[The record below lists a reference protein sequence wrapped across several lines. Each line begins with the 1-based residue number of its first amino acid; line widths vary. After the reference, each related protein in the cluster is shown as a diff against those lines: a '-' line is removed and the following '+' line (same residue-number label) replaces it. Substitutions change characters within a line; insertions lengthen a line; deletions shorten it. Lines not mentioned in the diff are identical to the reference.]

1 MTEDER
7 KKIDKERIH
16 KIFRN
21 RVSELCAERGCT
33 PYALAYMSSVPL
45 TTLIHMLDGG
55 STTPTLYNI
64 IKICDGLDMTLTE
77 FFDTEE
83 FETAVIEFRDEK

>member
-1 MTEDER
+1 MTDDER

-16 KIFRN
+16 KIFRS
-21 RVSELCAERGCT
+21 RVSELCVERGYT

-45 TTLIHMLDGG
+45 STLVHILDGG
-55 STTPTLYNI
+55 STNPTLYNI
-64 IKICDGLDMTLTE
+64 IKICGGLDMTLAE